1 MAPRSDALVIFGIT
15 GDLAY
20 KKIFPSL
27 QSMIQHGKLNVP
39 VVGVA
44 KAGWNLSQLIS
55 RVKASLAEHGGVD
68 PAAFDKLSSLLHY
81 VDGDYR
87 DKQTFAQLRSELRGC
102 SHPLHYLAIPPSMF
116 ATVAEALA
124 QSSCAQGARIVLEKP
139 FGRDAA
145 SAIELEETLNRFF
158 AEDQIYRIDHYLG
171 KDPVQNILYT
181 RFANLLFEPMWNRN
195 NIASVQI
202 TMAEKFGVQGR
213 GKLYEEVGAIRDV
226 VQNHMLQLLSLLAM
240 EPPAGPSGEALRD
253 ERGKVLRTVRA
264 LTPADVV
271 RGQFRGYRDE
281 PGVAKDST
289 VETFAAVRLWID
301 SWRWSGVP
309 FYIRAGKNLPV
320 TCTEILVRLKQTPQ
334 NVFPESNRS
343 PNTVRFGL
351 SGEVIVAIGIRSKNP
366 GEGMTGSDV
375 ELVAQQYPHYDM
387 EPYERLLLEAMN
399 GESTYFARQDSVH
412 EAWRIVDGVLGD
424 VAPVHE
430 YEPGAWGP
438 VEAMKALV
446 PEGGWSNPCQ
456 PVEKTQT
463 SNPA

>member
-1 MAPRSDALVIFGIT
+1 MADHSDALVIFGIT

-55 RVKASLAEHGGVD
+55 RIKASLAEHGGVD
-68 PAAFDKLSSLLHY
+68 AAAFDKLCSLLHY

-87 DKQTFAQLRSELRGC
+87 DKQTFAQLRSELKGSSR
-102 SHPLHYLAIPPSMF
+102 PLHYLAIPPSMF

-124 QSSCAQGARIVLEKP
+124 QSGCSQGARIVLEKP
-139 FGRDAA
+139 FGRDLA
-145 SAIELEETLNRFF
+145 SARELDEALHRFF
-158 AEDQIYRIDHYLG
+158 PEQAIFRIDHYLG

-181 RFANLLFEPMWNRN
+181 RFANLLFEPIWNRN

-213 GKLYEEVGAIRDV
+213 GKFYEEVGAIRDV
-226 VQNHMLQLLSLLAM
+226 VQNHMLQLVSLMAM

-281 PGVAKDST
+281 PGVAKNST

-301 SWRWSGVP
+301 SWRWAGVP
-309 FYIRAGKNLPV
+309 FYIRVGKNLPV

-334 NVFPESNRS
+334 NVFPEPDRAT

-366 GEGMTGSDV
+366 GEGMVGSDV
-375 ELVAQQYPHYDM
+375 ELEAQHYPHYDQ
-387 EPYERLLLEAMN
+387 EPYERLLLEAMH
-399 GESTYFARQDSVH
+399 GESTYFARQDSVQ
-412 EAWRIVDGVLGD
+412 EAWRIVDSILGD
-424 VAPVHE
+424 VAPVRE
-430 YEPGAWGP
+430 YELGTWGP
-438 VEAMKALV
+438 QEAIQSLV
-446 PEGGWSNPCQ
+446 PEGGWNNPCQ
-456 PVEKTQT
+456 PVEK
-463 SNPA
+463 PK